1 MLCGLVMEAGA
12 SVSIRLWAQVESAM
26 PRMEV
31 DSENC
36 LRMVA
41 GESKKGSLILGDVAQ
56 SFIRALGP
64 SDPPVIL
71 SELRFDE
78 QRWEILARGFGVDM
92 SIKSEPYWG
101 FGFFT
106 KCFLNVISIS
116 GSQSSIDRIVFDAMA
131 SLGRNPWEP
140 FWRSRFE
147 KKSGFDLDSHGDMW
161 RDCEMRAE
169 RTMRDMLDEIT
180 RLYVTNKEE
189 LPASASSDIETAKL
203 ALEDRN
209 GQAFERAMSRVLTSL
224 KMKRG
229 FDSESD
235 YGGWGVLLES
245 EEVPVVDLTGD

>member
-1 MLCGLVMEAGA
+1 MLLGPIMGPRET
-12 SVSIRLWAQVESAM
+12 VSIRLWAQVEAAM

-41 GESKKGSLILGDVAQ
+41 GKSKKGSIILGDVAQ

-78 QRWEILARGFGVDM
+78 QRWEILASAFGVEL

-101 FGFFT
+101 FGIFT
-106 KCFLNVISIS
+106 RCFLNEICIT
-116 GSQSSIDRIVFDAMA
+116 GTRPSIDRIVFDTMA

-147 KKSGFDLDSHGDMW
+147 KKSGADLDSHENIW
-161 RDCEMRAE
+161 RDCEIRAE
-169 RTMRDMLDEIT
+169 RKMRDMLDEIT
-180 RLYVTNKEE
+180 KLYTLNKEDFPE
-189 LPASASSDIETAKL
+189 SASPDIEAAKL

-209 GQAFERAMSRVLTSL
+209 GQAFERAMSRALTAL
-224 KMKRG
+224 KMKKG
-229 FDSESD
+229 FDSKSNN
-235 YGGWGVLLES
+235 GGWGVLLEP